1 MDDAVSNTEHNTCA
15 TSYVTADNSRPVAYL
30 ILKLYVIERIKT
42 DLSKNYVHFIP
53 KIKLYI
59 V

>member
-1 MDDAVSNTEHNTCA
+1 MDEAVSDTERNTCA
-15 TSYVTADNSRPVAYL
+15 TSYVTAVNWRPMAYV
-30 ILKLYVIERIKT
+30 ILKFIFKWKDKDWYDV
-42 DLSKNYVHFIP
+42 YFIP